1 VIAALTGGSGF
12 VGGHLARALRREG
25 HAVRALVREGRR
37 GAALEAIGCALVEGG
52 LDDAAA
58 LQRLVEGADVVF
70 HVAGAVAARSRAAFF
85 AVNADGAARV
95 AAAAA
100 RARVERVVHVSSL
113 AVTGPS
119 RRGAP
124 KDESAPPH
132 PVTPYGES
140 KRAGEEAVRSA
151 GAPFVIVRP
160 PAVYGPGDR
169 EFLRLF
175 RLAQAGVAPLLGD
188 GRQELSLVYAPD
200 LAEALLC
207 AARAAA
213 ALGRTYHAAG
223 PEVVS
228 QRELIAA
235 IGAAVGR
242 APRVVPLPVPVVRA
256 ALRVAGAAAR
266 LAGRASVLSPE
277 KAPELLAPAWTC
289 SSEALAHDAGWR
301 AATPLAEGLR
311 RTAEAYRAEGWL

>member
-1 VIAALTGGSGF
+1 MIAALTGGTGF

-25 HAVRALVREGRR
+25 HAVRALVRDRRR
-37 GAALEAIGCALVEGG
+37 GAALEAQGCALVEGG

-58 LQRLVEGADVVF
+58 LARLVDGAEVVF
-70 HVAGAVAARSRAAFF
+70 HVAGAVAAPSRAAFF
-85 AVNADGAARV
+85 AVNAEGAGRV

-100 RARVERVVHVSSL
+100 RARVGRLVHVSSL
-113 AVTGPS
+113 AVSGPS

-124 KDESAPPH
+124 IDESAPPR

-140 KRAGEEAVRSA
+140 KRAGEEAVRAA

-175 RLAQAGVAPLLGD
+175 RLARAGVAPLLGD
-188 GRQELSLVYAPD
+188 GRQELSLVYGPD

-207 AARAAA
+207 AARAEAT
-213 ALGRTYHAAG
+213 LGRTYHAAG

-228 QRELIAA
+228 QRELVAA

-242 APRVVPLPVPVVRA
+242 APRAVPLPAPLVRA
-256 ALRVAGAAAR
+256 ALQVAGVAAR
-266 LAGRASVLSPE
+266 LTGRVSVLSPE

-289 SSEALAHDAGWR
+289 SSTALERDAGWR

-311 RTAEAYRAEGWL
+311 RTAEAYRGAGWL